1 MFSKFRR
8 YNSDAFIREVMNDIQ
23 AASQV
28 KTEDEMLDEKKSAVE
43 LSKGRMDRKGLNKK
57 IKNRLKKAK
66 KLDWYTN
73 SQSKK
78 VAIKDGE
85 IQNPHIVKAI
95 GPEKAAKV
103 AKGVTKTR
111 KAERKTEKKKKKDRK
126 GKRDVIDV
134 SVKAPK
140 PKARKV
146 KARLIKTKAKRAL
159 DKAAKDPSPENI
171 KSVKDAA
178 RDLGKS
184 LKHSFKQQVAKTK
197 AALTKEYK
205 PFDKAAAKLGG
216 KVKGAVKGFFSKL
229 FGGSKAKCE
238 AHEVDALFEA
248 FYQGFMEGV
257 EDRLESFYDA
267 CDGLQA
273 LSESNPR
280 SREQYQ
286 QDRSNHVTHMQ
297 KPNYC
302 DCCGAE
308 GEMTFQDRQGRDRWY
323 KCEVCESG
331 YHWNGRKGRWDCK

>member
-8 YNSDAFIREVMNDIQ
+8 YNSDAFIREIMNDIQ

-28 KTEDEMLDEKKSAVE
+28 QTEDEMLDEKIKSQMTKSE
-43 LSKGRMDRKGLNKK
+43 RRMDRKGLNKK
-57 IKNRLKKAK
+57 IKKRLKKSKKKK

-78 VAIKDGE
+78 VAVKDGE

-111 KAERKTEKKKKKDRK
+111 KAERKAEKIKVTKKKDSK

-140 PKARKV
+140 PKAIKV

-205 PFDKAAAKLGG
+205 PFDKAAG
-216 KVKGAVKGFFSKL
+216 KIKDAVKGFFKKIFSKPE
-229 FGGSKAKCE
+229 KCE
-238 AHEVDALFEA
+238 EHEVDALFES
-248 FYQGFMEGV
+248 FYEGFMEGV
-257 EDRLESFYDA
+257 GEETRLDRLYAA
-267 CDGLQA
+267 CDVLDQFS
-273 LSESNPR
+273 SEVEHR
-280 SREQYQ
+280 
-286 QDRSNHVTHMQ
+286 
-297 KPNYC
+297 
-302 DCCGAE
+302 
-308 GEMTFQDRQGRDRWY
+308 
-323 KCEVCESG
+323 
-331 YHWNGRKGRWDCK
+331 